1 MFKPAERRYCPCLD
15 TSQVE
20 EINEEIKYPNLQ
32 NFLPLNVSWGKFQ
45 EKKAPNKLER
55 WFEGELA
62 KYCTCYVFFDS
73 ILNSTDN

>member
-45 EKKAPNKLER
+45 EKKLPINLKDGPRGNWQNTVLVMCSLIQ
-55 WFEGELA
+55 F
-62 KYCTCYVFFDS
+62 
-73 ILNSTDN
+73 